1 MAPYARDARRIPHS
15 LSRSFSAHSYGNL
28 VSIFTPGSCQTNSLH
43 SIPKTLHF
51 SLNCFSLGTSHTS
64 FQDLITAC
72 PLIALTFIR
81 CLEIGRRQDQIS
93 LELQI
98 APIRVGDHAIHYVGA
113 LMWGY
118 GLMTPQCAKS
128 CRSDASPMPRVMVQ
142 IKGCG
147 PLWTNAHL
155 EAFVRNNF
163 EYAYNLLSS
172 HAFSGVLGCFYS
184 HGHTFQSVLSK
195 YLP

>member
-1 MAPYARDARRIPHS
+1 MPGQLISFYAKDHLQLELFLI
-15 LSRSFSAHSYGNL
+15 
-28 VSIFTPGSCQTNSLH
+28 
-43 SIPKTLHF
+43 
-51 SLNCFSLGTSHTS
+51 GTSHTPL
-64 FQDLITAC
+64 QDLVTVDIS
-72 PLIALTFIR
+72 PLLRHWTPSRSNIPPGASKR
-81 CLEIGRRQDQIS
+81 CHPGRRPCYPLGEPLS
-93 LELQI
+93 L
-98 APIRVGDHAIHYVGA
+98 V
-113 LMWGY
+113 MWSY
-118 GLMTPQCAKS
+118 GLMTPQFANS
-128 CRSDASPMPRVMVQ
+128 CRSDASHMLGMIGQ

-195 YLP
+195 YLPQHRIRPFQFLSGVLPQFVVFTMLTSISTRLTWR

>member
-1 MAPYARDARRIPHS
+1 MAPYARDARRIPPFTVAFIFSS
-15 LSRSFSAHSYGNL
+15 LLWQFGFDFYSWKLPGQLIAFHTKDPSLQLELFL
-28 VSIFTPGSCQTNSLH
+28 VL
-43 SIPKTLHF
+43 
-51 SLNCFSLGTSHTS
+51 SHTS
-64 FQDLITAC
+64 LQDLITAC

-98 APIRVGDHAIHYVGA
+98 APVRVGDHAIHYVGA

-118 GLMTPQCAKS
+118 GLMTPQFANS

-172 HAFSGVLGCFYS
+172 HAFSGILGCFYS